1 MVDVH
6 VHILY
11 DGYVVGNTNTQIPD
25 IDMLFSKMTNNNVK
39 TLTILY
45 YPQHGAFGF
54 IESHVPPHRGRKI
67 GTASAV
73 TVCSY
78 RYPSGE
84 YGLEWVRENILNKTM
99 CVPSGDVD
107 GLCFP
112 SRDLVWELYA
122 NWRRAFA
129 SGYDCSE
136 IFNIHG
142 IDLPNPMIA
151 ASHHMTFD
159 IRLGAC
165 IVADRRA
172 RALIGSGGSRFLPH
186 VH

>member
-1 MVDVH
+1 MYYIVDAD

-11 DGYVVGNTNTQIPD
+11 DGYVVGNANTHIPD

-45 YPQHGAFGF
+45 YPQYGAFDF
-54 IESHVPPHRGRKI
+54 VESHVPPHRGRKI

-84 YGLEWVRENILNKTM
+84 YGMEWVSENILNKIT
-99 CVPSGDVD
+99 CQNVQ

-112 SRDLVWELYA
+112 SRDDVWQLYA

-142 IDLPNPMIA
+142 VDLPNPLIHA
-151 ASHHMTFD
+151 EQHLTFD

-165 IVADRRA
+165 IMADRRA
-172 RALIGSGGSRFLPH
+172 RPLIGSGGSRFLPH